1 MENTLFN
8 HLPNKKHFNYTPLQ
22 KKDILKSLD
31 DLLKKL
37 RK

>member
-1 MENTLFN
+1 MENILFN
-8 HLPNKKHFNYTPLQ
+8 QLPNKKHFNYSPLQ

-31 DLLKKL
+31 ELLKKL